1 MDLLHLLYNSKYIS
15 VIGYINVQIIGI
27 GTKKNQYRSITTYEL
42 MFSALTLRQTGA
54 SRSKWSRKH
63 PSDDFLPVAC
73 RKRKQNC
80 VSPRQPVRR
89 GTNSRLSVS
98 LFFLF
103 HFSQAN
109 KVRSAPRCKNM
120 KMFQWGK
127 SLKTIQINFK
137 VQKKP
142 WFGDYNDSIRILLY
156 SNCTPA
162 NDLHTASLRD
172 NLYSWVQ
179 PFLRS
184 CNIT

>member
-1 MDLLHLLYNSKYIS
+1 
-15 VIGYINVQIIGI
+15 
-27 GTKKNQYRSITTYEL
+27 

-89 GTNSRLSVS
+89 GTNTHVYLSHSSFYFIFPKPIKCGVLPGAKTWRCS
-98 LFFLF
+98 NGENPLRQYK
-103 HFSQAN
+103 STSKYKN
-109 KVRSAPRCKNM
+109 KP
-120 KMFQWGK
+120 
-127 SLKTIQINFK
+127 
-137 VQKKP
+137 KKP

-156 SNCTPA
+156 SNCTPV
-162 NDLHTASLRD
+162 NDLLTASLRD